1 MNSKMSK
8 IMLIAGM
15 HVAVIGGLLLFESCK
30 PTHKTAAQTPP
41 AVTPPPGAPP
51 AAVVPT
57 DVAPPPPAP
66 VAPIATAPAI
76 ETKPSLAPA
85 PMLAPALKATSTYT
99 VAKGDTLSGI
109 AHKNGTTVTALKQAN
124 NLSSDTIRIGQKLTV
139 PSPSEGGLKE
149 VAAPKKT
156 TTHKKTPAKATAK
169 KEGAEPA
176 AGGAAAGGQ
185 YVVEKGD
192 SPAVI
197 AKKLGVKTKDLLDA
211 NPGLDPKKL
220 QIGQKLNVP
229 GGAGAPAPA
238 ATTGGVPAPAMGAGA
253 PPPAPTVP
261 SPTLPEP
268 SPAAPS
274 IPAPPPSAPNT
285 PAPGTM

>member
-1 MNSKMSK
+1 MNSKTSK

-30 PTHKTAAQTPP
+30 PTHKTQSS
-41 AVTPPPGAPP
+41 AVMPPPGAPP

-57 DVAPPPPAP
+57 EVTPPPPTP
-66 VAPIATAPAI
+66 VTPIATAPAI
-76 ETKPSLAPA
+76 ETRPSLAPVPA
-85 PMLAPALKATSTYT
+85 PGAKATSSYS
-99 VAKGDTLSGI
+99 VVKGDTLSGI

-124 NLSSDTIRIGQKLTV
+124 SLSSDTIRIGQKLTI
-139 PSPSEGGLKE
+139 PSPTESGQKE

-156 TTHKKTPAKATAK
+156 VHKKVAKAAPK
-169 KEGAEPA
+169 KEGAEAAA

-192 SPAVI
+192 SPATI
-197 AKKLGVKTKDLLDA
+197 AKKLGVKTKDLIDA

-220 QIGQKLNVP
+220 QIGQKLNAP
-229 GGAGAPAPA
+229 GGAAAPA
-238 ATTGGVPAPAMGAGA
+238 APAGGIPAPSAGA

-261 SPTLPEP
+261 SPSLPEP
-268 SPAAPS
+268 PPAAPS
-274 IPAPPPSAPNT
+274 IPAPPPMAPST
-285 PAPGTM
+285 PAPGQM

>member
-1 MNSKMSK
+1 MNSKTSK

-30 PTHKTAAQTPP
+30 PTHKTAQTPP

-66 VAPIATAPAI
+66 VTPIATAPAI
-76 ETKPSLAPA
+76 ETKPSLAPM
-85 PMLAPALKATSTYT
+85 PAPAAKATSNYT
-99 VAKGDTLSGI
+99 VVKGDTLSGI

-124 NLSSDTIRIGQKLTV
+124 NLSSDTIRIGQKLTI
-139 PSPSEGGLKE
+139 PTPSESGQKE

-156 TTHKKTPAKATAK
+156 VHKKSTAKAAPK

-176 AGGAAAGGQ
+176 AGAAAAGGQ

-192 SPAVI
+192 SPATI

-229 GGAGAPAPA
+229 GGAAAPA
-238 ATTGGVPAPAMGAGA
+238 ATTGGVPAPAAGAGA
-253 PPPAPTVP
+253 LPPAPTVP

-268 SPAAPS
+268 PPAAPS